1 MSSESL
7 FNFSAP
13 ITDATSYGL
22 VALNIIRHSNCYL
35 FPING
40 SYNISD
46 HYEYRD
52 EVLNKITILE
62 NMLSGD
68 FNPNLPSVRLF
79 HQFSL
84 AESIGRGKRIGWPIF
99 ELDTFTKKEAA
110 HLNSCDELVVCSQWA
125 VDVLNKN
132 NIKPPSRI
140 VPLGV
145 DLSIFNQ
152 GIDTPLAEYLKT
164 TNKDKPYIFFSCGKY
179 EVRKGQDLLV
189 NAFNRAFEKHDNV
202 ELWISMHNRFLQPDL
217 LENLKD
223 KFCSTKLGSKI
234 KFVGPFLNQSKL
246 SNIMRFVDCGVFPS
260 SAEGWGLETLEMMA
274 CGKPVIVSNCTAHTE
289 YCTKENSFLIDID
302 GYVNAY
308 DGKWFFNQGKWASIN
323 IDSLIDNLRYVHK
336 NNIRSNQNGLET
348 AKKLSWENSV
358 HLLERV
364 LT

>member
-22 VALNIIRHSNCYL
+22 VALNIIRHSNCYV

-40 SYNISD
+40 SYNISV

-52 EVLNKITILE
+52 EIVNKITILE

-99 ELDTFTKKEAA
+99 ELDTFTKKEVA
-110 HLNSCDELVVCSQWA
+110 HLNSCDELIVCSQWA
-125 VDVLNKN
+125 VDILNKN

-145 DLSIFNQ
+145 DASIFNE
-152 GIDTPLAEYLKT
+152 GNRELIDKEKITR
-164 TNKDKPYIFFSCGKY
+164 PYIFFSCGKY

-189 NAFNRAFEKHDNV
+189 EAFNKAFEKHDNV
-202 ELWISMHNRFLQPDL
+202 QLWISMHNRFMTNNDLQSIKNSF
-217 LENLKD
+217 LE
-223 KFCSTKLGSKI
+223 SKLGSKI
-234 KFVGPFLNQSKL
+234 KFAGPFSNQTRL
-246 SNIMRFVDCGVFPS
+246 AECMRFTDCGVFPS

-274 CGKPVIVSNCTAHTE
+274 CNKPVIVSNCTAHTE
-289 YCTKENSFLIDID
+289 YCTNQNSFLVDID
-302 GYVNAY
+302 GYVSAY
-308 DGKWFFNQGKWASIN
+308 DGKWFFNQGKWASLN
-323 IDSLIDNLRYVHK
+323 IDSLISKMRYVY
-336 NNIRSNQNGLET
+336 NNNVKSNERGLET
-348 AKKLSWENSV
+348 ARRLSWENSSN
-358 HLLERV
+358 LLER
-364 LT
+364 LLYE